1 MLKTN
6 STKRERLYHFLEKL
20 LAEGD
25 WGTPLNDLYGC
36 AAGQVMVFCLSVLN
50 RVYNLL
56 CICPKQGII
65 SCESV
70 LVIIACTIDLIDN

>member
-1 MLKTN
+1 M
-6 STKRERLYHFLEKL
+6 
-20 LAEGD
+20 G
-25 WGTPLNDLYGC
+25 GTGLGHLIKWPIWMCCWAGYG
-36 AAGQVMVFCLSVLN
+36 FYLSVLN